1 MNEYLSGPHH
11 GQPFAEAVFV
21 ALDTIGAL
29 DCGRDDASPRNTVGF
44 GDLYRLATDPARKMI
59 RALVDALAASAR
71 LRHDLRHLLERTAP
85 LHLSARAAASSATV
99 TTRRAASF
107 RITLRESHADRGQIY
122 VIIRFDDAALP
133 PPKTLFVIDDQRGCR
148 KLPLPAPSAGAIQLL
163 LEAESDL
170 VAALRDPRTE
180 VFMR

>member
-1 MNEYLSGPHH
+1 MNEYLSGPQH
-11 GQPFAEAVFV
+11 GQLFAEAVFV

-29 DCGRDDASPRNTVGF
+29 AYRHDDAGPRNTVGF
-44 GDLYRLATDPARKMI
+44 GDLYRYATDPARKMS
-59 RALVDALAASAR
+59 RALGNALAASAR
-71 LRHDLRHLLERTAP
+71 LRRDLRHLLERTAP

-122 VIIRFDDAALP
+122 VIIQFDDAPMP
-133 PPKTLFVIDDQRGCR
+133 PPKTLFVIDDERGCR
-148 KLPLPAPSAGAIQLL
+148 KLALPAPSAGAIQLL
-163 LEAESDL
+163 LEAESDFI
-170 VAALRDPRTE
+170 AALRDPRTE

>member
-1 MNEYLSGPHH
+1 MSEYLSGPYH

-21 ALDTIGAL
+21 ALDGLASLASGAAETAH
-29 DCGRDDASPRNTVGF
+29 RTRIGF
-44 GDLYRLATDPARKMI
+44 GDIYRFATDPAREMS
-59 RALVDALAASAR
+59 RELGDALAANGR
-71 LRHDLRHLLERTAP
+71 LRRDLRRLLERTTP

-99 TTRRAASF
+99 TTRHGAEF
-107 RITLRESHADRGQIY
+107 RMTLRESHAEGGQIY
-122 VIIRFDDAALP
+122 VIIQFNSSVAP
-133 PPKTLFVIDDQRGCR
+133 PPKTLFVIDDKRGCR

-163 LEAESDL
+163 LEADSDL

>member
-1 MNEYLSGPHH
+1 MNEYLSGPQH

-21 ALDTIGAL
+21 ALDTIAAL
-29 DCGRDDASPRNTVGF
+29 TSGRDGAGVRNRVGF
-44 GDLYRLATDPARKMI
+44 GDLYRYATDPARRMSQ
-59 RALVDALAASAR
+59 ALGDALAASAA
-71 LRHDLRHLLERTAP
+71 LRRDLRHLLERTAT

-107 RITLRESHADRGQIY
+107 SITLRESRADRGQTY
-122 VIIRFDDAALP
+122 VIIQFDDAALP
-133 PPKTLFVIDDQRGCR
+133 PPKTLFVIDDEHGCR
-148 KLPLPAPSAGAIQLL
+148 KLPLPPPSAGTIQLL

-170 VAALRDPRTE
+170 LAALRDPRTE

>member
-1 MNEYLSGPHH
+1 MSEYLSGPHH

-29 DCGRDDASPRNTVGF
+29 ASGRGDAAPRNTVAF
-44 GDLYRLATDPARKMI
+44 GDLYRFATEPAREMS
-59 RALVDALAASAR
+59 RALGDALAASAR
-71 LRHDLRHLLERTAP
+71 LRRDLRHLLERTAP
-85 LHLSARAAASSATV
+85 RHLSARAAASSATV

-148 KLPLPAPSAGAIQLL
+148 KLALPAPSAGAIQLL
-163 LEAESDL
+163 LEADCDL

-180 VFMR
+180 VFLR